1 MVNIASVIYIS
12 EFTSYFSSTE
22 DGLGYNS
29 SYVDKD
35 RLVAPDNFT
44 GDLTG
49 SYSLQLFVQLQ
60 LLQNASLHS
69 DPPIVELCGPEG
81 IECLIGEFEVN
92 SSYLETE
99 GILVLSVSDNII
111 VLRSVIYVLHRYH
124 FVKCTGDFKL
134 IPVVN
139 QLIWNF
145 FIL

>member
-1 MVNIASVIYIS
+1 MVNIASAIYIS
-12 EFTSYFSSTE
+12 ANTLYFSSTE
-22 DGLGYNS
+22 DGLGYNTS
-29 SYVDKD
+29 DVNMD

-49 SYSLQLFVQLQ
+49 SYSLQLFVQLE

-69 DPPIVELCGPEG
+69 DAPIVELCGPEG

-92 SSYLETE
+92 SSNLETE
-99 GILVLSVSDNII
+99 GILLLSVSDNMT
-111 VLRSVIYVLHRYH
+111 VLRSFIYVLHRYH